1 MGTGPVIGRLALVTC
16 ALALASPALAG
27 DPIGTAGSFRSVG
40 WAQCR
45 VPFAEWK
52 QGACDPAPVD
62 ATLQGAALA
71 RAHIERSVALLA
83 QTRTEE
89 ALTAANAAVAI
100 DPANVASL
108 TFRGRLLLTLLKLD
122 AAERDFNAALMS
134 EPANPALLASRA
146 EMLLNAGKIPG
157 AFADI
162 MAAIAQRPDDTDMLL
177 IKARIHMRRDQVD
190 VAAHDLERAVSL
202 DPGDRRTLLLK
213 AEAQFRLG
221 KFQGAVDDA
230 TKTLAIAAGD
240 LMARETRAL
249 SLIAL
254 DRPAE
259 AIEDLNAFLGPPGQ
273 PTTVIALPHYRE
285 IMLQRALLLAQLGKR
300 EDSSR
305 DIDALMLTGGKQAI
319 LRAQLYLR
327 RNGFPDVRI
336 DGERDAD
343 FDNTLRNCVLDR
355 ACGRGITRHI

>member
-1 MGTGPVIGRLALVTC
+1 MIGRVVLVAF
-16 ALALASPALAG
+16 ALAFAPPALAK
-27 DPIGTAGSFRSVG
+27 DPVGTAGSFRSVG

-45 VPFAEWK
+45 APYSEWN

-62 ATLQGAALA
+62 ATLKGPPLA

-89 ALTAANAAVAI
+89 ALKAANAAVAI

-108 TFRGRLLLTLLKLD
+108 TFRGRLLSTLLKLD
-122 AAERDFNAALMS
+122 AAERDLNAALMI
-134 EPANPALLASRA
+134 EPTNPVLLASRA
-146 EMLLNAGKIPG
+146 EVLLNAGKGPDG
-157 AFADI
+157 LADVT
-162 MAAIAQRPDDTDMLL
+162 AAIAQRPDDTDMLW
-177 IKARIHMRRDQVD
+177 IKARIHMSRGEVDLVERDLK
-190 VAAHDLERAVSL
+190 HAVSL
-202 DPGDRRTLLLK
+202 DPSDRRTRLMK

-221 KFQGAVDDA
+221 QFEGAVDDA

-249 SLIAL
+249 ALIAL
-254 DRPAE
+254 NRPAE

-273 PTTVIALPHYRE
+273 PTTAVALRHYRE
-285 IMLQRALLLAQLGKR
+285 ILFQRALLLAQLGKR
-300 EDSSR
+300 EDSNR
-305 DIDALMLTGGKQAI
+305 DIEVLMQSGGKQAI
-319 LRAQLYLR
+319 LRVQLYLR

-336 DGERDAD
+336 DGERDSD
-343 FDNTLRNCVLDR
+343 FNDTLRNCVLDR

>member
-1 MGTGPVIGRLALVTC
+1 MISRLALVAC
-16 ALALASPALAG
+16 ALAMTSPALAT

-45 VPFAEWK
+45 APYENWK

-62 ATLQGAALA
+62 AVLTGPALA
-71 RAHIERSVALLA
+71 RAHIERSIALLA

-89 ALTAANAAVAI
+89 ALKAANAAVAV

-122 AAERDFNAALMS
+122 AAERDLNAALMA
-134 EPANPALLASRA
+134 EPANPVLLASRA
-146 EMLLNAGKIPG
+146 EVLLNAEERSD
-157 AFADI
+157 ALADI
-162 MAAIAQRPDDTDMLL
+162 AAAIAQRPDDTDMLL
-177 IKARIHMRRDQVD
+177 IKARIHTSLDQAEL
-190 VAAHDLERAVSL
+190 AARDLERAVSL

-213 AEAQFRLG
+213 AQAQLRLG

-230 TKTLAIAAGD
+230 TKTLAISASD
-240 LMARETRAL
+240 LTARETRAL
-249 SLIAL
+249 ALIAL
-254 DRPAE
+254 NRPAE
-259 AIEDLNAFLGPPGQ
+259 TIEDLNAFLGPPGQ
-273 PTTVIALPHYRE
+273 PTQVIALRHYRE
-285 IMLQRALLLAQLGKR
+285 ILLRRAMLLAELGKR
-300 EDSSR
+300 EDSNR
-305 DIDALMLTGGKQAI
+305 DIEVLMLTGGKQAI
-319 LRAQLYLR
+319 LRVQLYLR

-355 ACGRGITRHI
+355 ACGSGITRHI